1 MPSVSRESGQ
11 FEDHGPVE
19 ERFAEFE
26 GYNVSFVTFKEAIDG
41 APMLKGLPDDRCQC
55 PHWGYVL
62 KGKVTFSFAEG
73 DEIYEA
79 GDAFYAPPG
88 HIPSHEAGSE
98 YLQFSPADQLHET
111 AETIMKNMQAQQDA
125 GA

>member
-1 MPSVSRESGQ
+1 MPSVSRESGK

-19 ERFAEFE
+19 ERWAEFD
-26 GYNVSFVTFKEAIDG
+26 GYNVSFVTFKEPVDS

-62 KGKVTFSFAEG
+62 QGKVTFSFADKE
-73 DEIYEA
+73 ETYEA

-88 HIPSHEAGSE
+88 HIPSHEAGTE
-98 YLQFSPADQLHET
+98 YLQFSPADELHET
-111 AETIMKNMQAQQDA
+111 AETIMKNMEAQGGA